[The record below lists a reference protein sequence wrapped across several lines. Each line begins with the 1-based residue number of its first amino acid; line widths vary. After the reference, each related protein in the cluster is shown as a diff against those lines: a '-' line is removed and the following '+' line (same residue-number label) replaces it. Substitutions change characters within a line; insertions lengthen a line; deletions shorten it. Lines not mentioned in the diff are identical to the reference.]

1 MSEIK
6 VNSIKGVGASTA
18 AITVNNTDGSCTAN
32 ITNNL
37 SNRNLIINGAMQVA
51 QRSTSS
57 TTSGYAT
64 VDRWT
69 IQYSS
74 TGVTVTQSQQA
85 TSSSD
90 EPYQNGFQNFAR
102 IALASAGTA
111 SAGTYIEFQQRM
123 EAQNIAN
130 SGWNFKSSSSNITV
144 SFWLRASTNQTFY
157 GYLGTSDGTA
167 QRYTFSFTASGNN
180 AWTKITKTIP
190 GNSNLDFDDDNGQ
203 GLHLILVPFYGTS
216 YTNNKTLDTWAA
228 SDNANFMPDMASTWL
243 TAGASTFDITG
254 VQIEVGSVATD
265 FEHRSFGQELALCQ
279 RYFYAMLDGTLALC
293 ENATMYSSSNPFF
306 SVPFPVEMRIAPSL
320 EVSDGSQHF
329 LKYENGG
336 GTTFQTLS
344 RDGITSTKIAAMN
357 ASVSGTA
364 GNACMIRGNNA
375 STRVHWSAE
384 L

>member
-279 RYFYAMLDGTLALC
+279 RYFCQDFTPNHGTLY
-293 ENATMYSSSNPFF
+293 ESWSGPNGRHATFNFPVQMRAVPTVNTTNGVDGVINSQFDNGSGGAVSVAKYSSVTSAYFYNA
-306 SVPFPVEMRIAPSL
+306 S
-320 EVSDGSQHF
+320 SQFH
-329 LKYENGG
+329 LAG
-336 GTTFQTLS
+336 GTVGS
-344 RDGITSTKIAAMN
+344 PAA
-357 ASVSGTA
+357 SYS
-364 GNACMIRGNNA
+364 
-375 STRVHWSAE
+375 SE

>member
-6 VNSIKGVGASTA
+6 VNSIKGVGASSA

-265 FEHRSFGQELALCQ
+265 FEHRSFDEELK
-279 RYFYAMLDGTLALC
+279 LC
-293 ENATMYSSSNPFF
+293 ERYYQKIDSAETTGNASHAYLYRQAIPFRT
-306 SVPFPVEMRIAPSL
+306 EMRAAPTFNSSAFG
-320 EVSDGSQHF
+320 SD
-329 LKYENGG
+329 
-336 GTTFQTLS
+336 
-344 RDGITSTKIAAMN
+344 
-357 ASVSGTA
+357 SGTA
-364 GNACMIRGNNA
+364 TPSA
-375 STRVHWSAE
+375 WSSGGYLTNLGAGATVGSQTHAIIGRALLDAE